1 MRIFLLGSSSETLL
15 PAFDSGGIKYINQVP
30 PVGVVMAS
38 AGDTIQIIKD
48 ISDIIPWG
56 TIAAVFIAWLKYHP
70 KRKIIFTSKNHT
82 VVHAEG
88 LSVKQIEQL
97 LPHCEHVMV
106 VDTKKSKNK
115 TA

>member
-15 PAFDSGGIKYINQVP
+15 PDFDSVGIKYICP
-30 PVGVVMAS
+30 PIPIGVIMNS

-48 ISDIIPWG
+48 INNMIPWNAL
-56 TIAAVFIAWLKYHP
+56 AAVFIAWLKYHP

-97 LPHCEHVMV
+97 LPHCEHVMI
-106 VDTKKSKNK
+106 VDTKKSKK
-115 TA
+115 